1 MMTRTCRPAGG
12 KYLPAADRNVR
23 NTLNPIPTNQNPLG
37 RFTCNAADHVCVQRA
52 HRDLFLFLDGGDIFR
67 GEELL
72 AQKPWLRE
80 CQFSRRYADLAI
92 AISRADNKICR
103 ERTGERERCRYFY
116 LVCGL
121 EGRRGLEE
129 ISEEIVMLRKQSCYR
144 RERTE
149 ESPWMKVFFVQSRR
163 LEAVARRGGG

>member
-1 MMTRTCRPAGG
+1 MYPYPGLSRPAIRVVKMTRTCRPAGG

-23 NTLNPIPTNQNPLG
+23 NTLNPTSTNQNPLR

-52 HRDLFLFLDGGDIFR
+52 HQDLFLFLDGGDIFR

-103 ERTGERERCRYFY
+103 ERTGEREREVQIFLPCLRF
-116 LVCGL
+116 
-121 EGRRGLEE
+121 RGKKRARGDFGGNRHAQKTKL
-129 ISEEIVMLRKQSCYR
+129 LPK
-144 RERTE
+144 REN
-149 ESPWMKVFFVQSRR
+149 
-163 LEAVARRGGG
+163 